1 MATDATVVCIRGP
14 SGSGKTTL
22 AGTLVPLLGAA
33 GLRTGYLKRSH
44 HRLDLPG
51 KDSDRIACAGA
62 DAVLVHDAG
71 GSALFRQP
79 DGRLPALLDLLPDGL
94 DVVLV
99 ETFRPERYPAILTDG
114 AEPQAGETLLLRA
127 GSAPFGP
134 DLVGEAAERIVELH
148 RARALMETD
157 AEQAHA
163 HHHCA
168 GAVLGRRL
176 ARHGAALLGIE
187 IPRHDHRLF
196 ILSENDG
203 CAADALGAATG
214 CRPGNRT
221 LRFEY
226 DGKLSATFVD
236 AESGRAVRVAARG
249 DCREAAARLYPDV
262 DRRLA
267 QLLAYERLPDEELFT
282 HRSVSAPPLP
292 EARRDHPRCAA
303 CGEEVD
309 GDAAVIRGNAEYCRP
324 CARVATGNGRVMEGA
339 YE

>member
-44 HRLDLPG
+44 HALDTPG
-51 KDSDRIACAGA
+51 KDSDRIASAGA
-62 DAVLVHDAG
+62 DAVLIHDQG
-71 GSALFRQP
+71 GAALFRQP

-94 DVVLV
+94 DVILV

-114 AEPQAGETLLLRA
+114 VEPQPGETLLLRA

-157 AEQAHA
+157 AGQAHA
-163 HHHCA
+163 RHHCA

-176 ARHGAALLGIE
+176 ARYAAALLEVE

-196 ILSENDG
+196 ILCETDG

-221 LRFEY
+221 LRFAY
-226 DGKLSATFVD
+226 AGKLAATFAD

-249 DCREAAARLYPDV
+249 DCRDAASRLYPEI

-267 QLLAYERLPDEELFT
+267 QLLAYERLPDDELFT
-282 HRSVSAPPLP
+282 HRSVPAPALP
-292 EARRDHPRCAA
+292 GERRTHLRCVT

-309 GDAAVIRGNAEYCRP
+309 GDAAVTRNGMDYCRP
-324 CARVATGNGRVMEGA
+324 CAPVAAGWVREGA
-339 YE
+339 ST